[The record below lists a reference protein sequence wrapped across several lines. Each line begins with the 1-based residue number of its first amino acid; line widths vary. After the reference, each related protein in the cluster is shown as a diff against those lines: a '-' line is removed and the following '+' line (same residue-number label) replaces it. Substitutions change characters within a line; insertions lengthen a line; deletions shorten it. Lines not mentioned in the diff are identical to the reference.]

1 MSIFKRLLG
10 IPDKLDTID
19 RKADTIM
26 TNQETANQ
34 LAADIS
40 EDVEVLA
47 RISDQYVNAN
57 KNLQAQL
64 KDAQVQLA
72 ASGVD
77 FGPIMQS
84 AGQLD
89 SLTKSLSSA
98 LSPAEPTPP
107 VESIPEV
114 PVVVADPVE
123 PSVPAAGE
131 DVPPLSTV
139 PDAGTPAAGEEVSTP
154 VDSPAAADT
163 TTGTD
168 AGTSSSDG
176 ATSN

>member
-1 MSIFKRLLG
+1 VSIIRRLLG
-10 IPDKLDTID
+10 IPDKLDSLD
-19 RKADTIM
+19 KKVDTVM

-57 KNLQAQL
+57 KNLQTQL
-64 KDAQVQLA
+64 KDAQSALA
-72 ASGVD
+72 AAGVD
-77 FGPIMQS
+77 FTPIMES

-89 SLTKSLSSA
+89 SLTKALSSA
-98 LSPAEPTPP
+98 LNPVEPTPP

-114 PVVVADPVE
+114 PVVVTDPPV
-123 PSVPAAGE
+123 
-131 DVPPLSTV
+131 DVPPVLV
-139 PDAGTPAAGEEVSTP
+139 DGGTTDGAVAEDSGVVAE
-154 VDSPAAADT
+154 SPAAADT

-168 AGTSSSDG
+168 AGTSSSDSS
-176 ATSN
+176 TS

>member
-1 MSIFKRLLG
+1 MSIFKRLLE
-10 IPDKLDTID
+10 IPDQLDTLN

-64 KDAQVQLA
+64 KEAQVQLA
-72 ASGVD
+72 AAGVD
-77 FGPIMQS
+77 FSPIAAS

-89 SLTKSLSSA
+89 ALTKA
-98 LSPAEPTPP
+98 LSQALNPDEQTPA
-107 VESIPEV
+107 VEEIEDV

-123 PSVPAAGE
+123 PTVPAAGE
-131 DVPPLSTV
+131 DVPPLST
-139 PDAGTPAAGEEVSTP
+139 TPPAEAP
-154 VDSPAAADT
+154 VAVEDGGPVYDESPAAADT

-168 AGTSSSDG
+168 AGTSSSDSS
-176 ATSN
+176 TS

>member
-1 MSIFKRLLG
+1 MSTFRDWLNVPKQIR
-10 IPDKLDTID
+10 TILSNQE
-19 RKADTIM
+19 KMM

-64 KDAQVQLA
+64 ADAQVQLA

-77 FGPIMQS
+77 FEPIRRS

-89 SLTKSLSSA
+89 SLTQA
-98 LSPAEPTPP
+98 LSAALNPVAETPK
-107 VESIPEV
+107 VEEIEEV

-123 PSVPAAGE
+123 TTTPAAGE

-139 PDAGTPAAGEEVSTP
+139 PESAAPAEEVSTP
-154 VDSPAAADT
+154 VYDESPAAADT

-168 AGTSSSDG
+168 AGTSSSDSS
-176 ATSN
+176 TS